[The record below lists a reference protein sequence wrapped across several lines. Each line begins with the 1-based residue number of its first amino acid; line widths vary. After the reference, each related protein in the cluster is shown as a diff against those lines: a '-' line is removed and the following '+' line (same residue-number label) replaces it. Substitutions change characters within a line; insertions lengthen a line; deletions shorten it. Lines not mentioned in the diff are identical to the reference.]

1 MMKMAENLEK
11 EKLSKILIMG
21 LDNSGKTSIL
31 ISLSKD
37 SNLLSYCSLKPT
49 KGVKIQKYET
59 QEDLLISVWDFGGQA
74 QYREEYLANFK
85 KYIDKVEK
93 IIFVFDV
100 QDVKRYK
107 DALKYLEDIINLLKH
122 EDKKIELSIFL
133 HKYDPNISERIE
145 RIEETIKT
153 ELIDKLKSLIPKDF
167 KYEIYRTTIYTVFE
181 KILI

>member
-1 MMKMAENLEK
+1 MNQINNNLRP
-11 EKLSKILIMG
+11 SKILIMG

-59 QEDLLISVWDFGGQA
+59 QEELLSVWDFGGQE
-74 QYREEYLANFK
+74 QYREEYLTNFK

-93 IIFVFDV
+93 IIFVIDV
-100 QDVKRYK
+100 QDVKRYE
-107 DALKYLEDIINLLKH
+107 DSLNYLEDIINLLKH
-122 EDKKIELSIFL
+122 EDKMVELSIFL
-133 HKYDPNISERIE
+133 HKYDPNISEKIE
-145 RIEETIKT
+145 KIEETIKT
-153 ELIDKLKSLIPKDF
+153 DLLDKVKSLIPKDF
-167 KYEIYRTTIYTVFE
+167 RYEIYRTTIYTVFE

>member
-1 MMKMAENLEK
+1 MAENLEK

-59 QEDLLISVWDFGGQA
+59 QEELLSVWDFGGQE
-74 QYREEYLANFK
+74 QYREEYLTNFK

-93 IIFVFDV
+93 IIFVIDV
-100 QDVKRYK
+100 QDVKRYE
-107 DALKYLEDIINLLKH
+107 DSLNYLEDIINLLKH
-122 EDKKIELSIFL
+122 EVKMVELSIFL
-133 HKYDPNISERIE
+133 HKYDPNISEMIE
-145 RIEETIKT
+145 KIEELIKT
-153 ELIDKLKSLIPKDF
+153 DLLDKVKSLIPKDF